1 MNGDWQNDAAISIDA
16 GHGDLTVIVPND
28 VGAIV
33 DTDLGIGNVDADG
46 FLIQGGSYTN
56 DAFRN
61 SVVTLWVDISSGVGQ
76 VTLNVAE

>member
-1 MNGDWQNDAAISIDA
+1 LNGDWQKDATISIDA

-56 DAFRN
+56 DAYRN
-61 SVVTLWVDISSGVGQ
+61 SAVTLWVDISSGVGQ